1 MKRSKVFMVRPVHF
15 GYNEQ
20 TAASNFFQSDRALE
34 KTTRSRA
41 CKEFDGLVNQLER
54 AGVEVVVKEQKA
66 LPPTPDAVFPNNWVS
81 FHKEKNRAFI
91 YPMAAPNRRDEKSL
105 SWVED
110 LVANWNDPRIID
122 WSHYEER
129 NLFLEGTG
137 SLILDPAQEVVYASE
152 SNRTSAQLAKIWAE
166 EMNKTLVLFNSE
178 DQNGKAVY
186 HTNVVMGVGTH
197 LALGCLDSIQ
207 NEQERRKLSE
217 FLRIRDRVLIPIS
230 LAQMNEYGG
239 NWIEL
244 HGNDVPLFLSSER
257 AWKAYTTAQ
266 KQIIESFYEPIVANI
281 DQIESIGGG
290 SVRCMICTVENAST
304 FVQ

>member
-1 MKRSKVFMVRPVHF
+1 MVRPVHF

-20 TAASNFFQSDRALE
+20 TAASNFFQSDRALK

-81 FHKEKNRAFI
+81 FHKEKNTAFI

-105 SWVED
+105 SVVLD
-110 LVANWNDPRIID
+110 LISDWENAEIID
-122 WSHYEER
+122 WSYYEER

-137 SLILDPAQEVVYASE
+137 SLILDPAQEVVYANE

-186 HTNVVMGVGTH
+186 HTNVVMGVGNH
-197 LALGCLDSIQ
+197 LAMGCWESVQ
-207 NEQERRKLSE
+207 NEKER
-217 FLRIRDRVLIPIS
+217 IS
-230 LAQMNEYGG
+230 LLNILSSVNRAVIPLNYAQMNQFGG

-244 HGNDVPLFLSSER
+244 YGNGDPLFLSSKN
-257 AWKAYTTAQ
+257 AWNAYTIEQ
-266 KQIIESFYEPIVANI
+266 KRIIEELYQPIIADI
-281 DQIESIGGG
+281 DHIEYVGGG
-290 SVRCMICTVENAST
+290 SVRCMICTIDNKST
-304 FVQ
+304 FAE

>member
-1 MKRSKVFMVRPVHF
+1 MKRSKVFMVRPIQF

-20 TAASNFFQSDRALE
+20 TAASNFFQSRSSLE
-34 KTTRSRA
+34 KKDHDQA
-41 CKEFDGLVNQLER
+41 LIEFDRLVHQLQQ
-54 AGVEVVVKEQKA
+54 AGVEAIIKDQKVA
-66 LPPTPDAVFPNNWVS
+66 PPTPDAVFPNNWVS
-81 FHKEKNRAFI
+81 FHKENNTAFL

-186 HTNVVMGVGTH
+186 HTNVVMGVGNH
-197 LALGCLDSIQ
+197 LAMGCWESVQ
-207 NEQERRKLSE
+207 NEKER
-217 FLRIRDRVLIPIS
+217 IS
-230 LAQMNEYGG
+230 LLNILSSVNRAVIPLNYAQMNQFGG

-244 HGNDVPLFLSSER
+244 YGNGDPLFLSSKN
-257 AWKAYTTAQ
+257 AWNAYTIEQ
-266 KQIIESFYEPIVANI
+266 KRIIEDLYQPIIADI
-281 DQIESIGGG
+281 DHIEYVGGG
-290 SVRCMICTVENAST
+290 SVRCMICTIDNKST
-304 FVQ
+304 FAE